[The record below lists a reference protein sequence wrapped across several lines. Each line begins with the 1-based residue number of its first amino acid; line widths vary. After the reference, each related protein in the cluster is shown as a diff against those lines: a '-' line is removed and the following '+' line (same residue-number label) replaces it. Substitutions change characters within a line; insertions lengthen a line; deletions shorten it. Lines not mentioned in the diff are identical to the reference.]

1 MVLFGTGI
9 FTLMVG
15 LGIATM
21 AGYARMIRGNILK
34 AKQLQYIEAAR
45 SVGYSDFIILIRHI
59 MPNVVAPTIVQ
70 AGYNFGLAII
80 AEATFSFIGLGIQ
93 PPTASWGSMLF
104 EGESYYVT
112 APWVDLFPGLAILVT
127 VVLLNLFADRI
138 RDALDPRLRQA

>member
-1 MVLFGTGI
+1 GLPLGMIAGYRGGKIDSLIMRIVDALMAFPSILLVLALMVLFGTGI

-70 AGYNFGLAII
+70 AGYNFGL
-80 AEATFSFIGLGIQ
+80 
-93 PPTASWGSMLF
+93 
-104 EGESYYVT
+104 
-112 APWVDLFPGLAILVT
+112 
-127 VVLLNLFADRI
+127 
-138 RDALDPRLRQA
+138 